1 LNDNPHQSTAT
12 KRPGR
17 AGWQL
22 YSAIGLLSAAIIAF
36 QLALMQVFSI
46 TQWHHFAYM
55 AISVALLGFGAA
67 GTFLSLFDQWLRARH
82 EQALPVLSFLCAIS
96 MALAVGATQL
106 EPVRFDLFLLFNDTR
121 HAWRL
126 LATYL
131 LLFLPFFFGAL
142 AIGLS
147 FVQYVEQIGRV
158 YFANLLG
165 SGLGGAI
172 VLLLMARW
180 LPHELP
186 ALLAVLP
193 LAAGWI
199 WLPPRARWLRALTLA
214 STGLIALAVLLPPR
228 LHLSEFK
235 SLSKTLLLPDA
246 ELLLEKSSP
255 YGLLQ
260 AVASPALRHAPGLS
274 LNYFQPVPVY
284 PVLFSNGEWAG
295 AIVPRPA
302 AAGPIELDYTT
313 AALPYLIRSPER
325 VLIPN
330 SGTGEAI
337 AHALAR
343 GSRRVVAIEPNA
355 AMLDLLSGEL
365 AVAND
370 SLFHHPALETHRL
383 EARTWLMTDTA
394 HYGLIVLPTVSAFGG
409 SAGVYALREQ
419 FAMTREAFAG
429 MWERLEPNGMLTVTS
444 WMDYPARNPLKLMAT
459 LTEMLE
465 EKIPG
470 DITPHLVAV
479 RSWGAITF
487 VAAKTP
493 LSQEAVARIREF
505 CDELSFDPVLLPGL
519 QAAERQQY
527 NQLQDSLFFEH
538 IDALLRP
545 GRDSLYRSYAF
556 NIRPAT
562 DQRPFFSQFLRWQ
575 HLPELSEWAGRQ
587 NLPFLELGY
596 LVAVVTLA
604 QLSLVALILII
615 LPLFKLRRRASKPGE
630 LGLRWIWLY
639 FGGIGLGYM
648 FLEIVLIQQFILFF
662 GNPIYAATAAVGVLL
677 IASGAGSY
685 YSGQL
690 RLSASRL
697 RLVPV
702 LIAAL
707 LAGLAFA
714 LPPLLRAAIGLPL
727 ALKALLFL
735 GLAAPLGFGMG
746 IPFPAGLTLVAQ
758 RQPQAVPWAWA
769 VNGFISVISAALAA
783 IVAVELGFSW
793 ALLLAAGGYLATAA
807 ALTGGGWA
815 RHTNYQ
821 SPK

>member
-1 LNDNPHQSTAT
+1 MPSHARHL
-12 KRPGR
+12 K
-17 AGWQL
+17 L

-67 GTFLSLFDQWLRARH
+67 GTFLSLFAAWLQARH
-82 EQALPVLSFLCAIS
+82 AAALAALSLLCAIS
-96 MALAVGATQL
+96 MAWAVGATQL
-106 EPVRFDLFLLFNDTR
+106 EPVRFDLFLLFNDPR

-142 AIGLS
+142 AIGLA
-147 FVQYVEQIGRV
+147 FVQYVAQIGRV

-172 VLLLMARW
+172 ALLLMARW

-186 ALLAVLP
+186 TLLAVLP

-199 WLPPRARWLRALTLA
+199 WLPPRARWLRALTFI
-214 STGLIALAVLLPPR
+214 STALVVLSMLLPPR

-246 ELLLEKSSP
+246 EVLLEKSSP

-274 LNYFQPVPVY
+274 LNYLQPVPVY
-284 PVLFSNGEWAG
+284 PVLFNNGEWAG

-325 VLIPN
+325 VLIPG

-355 AMLDLLSGEL
+355 ALLSILSDEL
-365 AVAND
+365 AKAND

-383 EARTWLMTDTA
+383 EARTWLMSDTA
-394 HYGLIVLPTVSAFGG
+394 HYDLVVLPTVSAFGG

-419 FAMTREAFAG
+419 FAMTTEAFAG
-429 MWERLEPNGMLTVTS
+429 MWERLEPEGLLAITC
-444 WMDYPARNPLKLMAT
+444 WMDYPARNPLKLLAT
-459 LTEMLE
+459 LAAVLE
-465 EKIPG
+465 ARAPG
-470 DITPHLVAV
+470 EIEHHIAAV

-487 VAAKTP
+487 VVSKAP
-493 LSQEAVARIREF
+493 LADDAVARIREY
-505 CDELSFDPVLLPGL
+505 CEEMSFDPLLLPGL
-519 QAAERQQY
+519 RMEERQQF
-527 NQLQDSLFFEH
+527 NQLQDSLFFGQV
-538 IDALLRP
+538 DALLRP

-562 DQRPFFSQFLRWQ
+562 DQRPFFSQFLRWR
-575 HLPELSEWAGRQ
+575 HLPQLSEWASRQ

-615 LPLFKLRRRASKPGE
+615 LPLFKLRRRAPKAGG
-630 LGLRWIWLY
+630 LRLRWIWLY

-690 RLSASRL
+690 QLKMRRLQ
-697 RLVPV
+697 LVPL
-702 LIAAL
+702 LIAGL

-714 LPPLLRAAIGLPL
+714 LPTLLQAAVGWPL

-735 GLAAPLGFGMG
+735 ALVAPLGFCMG
-746 IPFPAGLTLVAQ
+746 IPFPAGLSLVAQ

-769 VNGFISVISAALAA
+769 VNGFLSVISAALAA

-793 ALLLAAGGYLATAA
+793 ALLLAAGGYLTTAA
-807 ALTGGGWA
+807 ALAAGRWA
-815 RHTNYQ
+815 RHTKGQ
-821 SPK
+821 ITK